1 MVMLRI
7 GDNTVNWTAP
17 GLPTTTFRIMLAH
30 GVAEYVPAPINAAN
44 RQRRQDIVAMLS
56 RSGSPLSVGLAA
68 LMQST
73 AAGGIEFSAYLL
85 RDDPTSLR
93 VGPSGRGTTTHA
105 PQGAPPPGAIGFVHT
120 HPVSEMLL
128 APPSANDFGT
138 PFQQYPY
145 QFVVETCGRVWQLF
159 DGRYSS
165 LLGRLRSPPQFVAL
179 TDPST
184 SLVYAVVSSDTLRTE
199 RMMADLPSARRNT
212 VDPRQQLAL
221 QRMAERER
229 RARERSGQH

>member
-73 AAGGIEFSAYLL
+73 AAAGGIEFSAYLL

-105 PQGAPPPGAIGFVHT
+105 PQGAPPPGAIGFV
-120 HPVSEMLL
+120 
-128 APPSANDFGT
+128 
-138 PFQQYPY
+138 QYPSGVGNAAGTALG
-145 QFVVETCGRVWQLF
+145 QRFRDAVSAVSLPVRGRDLW
-159 DGRYSS
+159 S
-165 LLGRLRSPPQFVAL
+165 RLAALRRPLFVAARSIAL
-179 TDPST
+179 AA
-184 SLVYAVVSSDTLRTE
+184 AVRRLDRPIDVIGLR
-199 RMMADLPSARRNT
+199 RG
-212 VDPRQQLAL
+212 QQ
-221 QRMAERER
+221 
-229 RARERSGQH
+229 